1 MKLSEISCVGT
12 VVGKFVILPCGGYQL
27 TIESLFNSV
36 ATVIK
41 LVSTLL
47 ISHLDCRE
55 ILCTSKRKYKFK

>member
-41 LVSTLL
+41 LV
-47 ISHLDCRE
+47 
-55 ILCTSKRKYKFK
+55 